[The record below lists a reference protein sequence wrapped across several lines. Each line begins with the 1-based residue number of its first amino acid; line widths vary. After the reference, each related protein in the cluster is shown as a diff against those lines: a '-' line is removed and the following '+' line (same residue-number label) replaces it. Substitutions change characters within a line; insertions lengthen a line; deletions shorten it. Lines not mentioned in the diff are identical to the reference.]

1 MSYNLKI
8 DFKEQYLHVT
18 AKGQCSLTNILGY
31 IDEVYEACLKFRCSK
46 VLIEEHMI
54 GPGLDTFDIFVVITK
69 NYTRA
74 KSIDLRLAYIDV
86 NPEHNMQGMK
96 FAENLAHI
104 RGVKVRF
111 FTELN
116 NQEMVDWLLKKE
128 TN

>member
-1 MSYNLKI
+1 
-8 DFKEQYLHVT
+8 
-18 AKGQCSLTNILGY
+18 
-31 IDEVYEACLKFRCSK
+31 
-46 VLIEEHMI
+46 MI